1 MTDSKNTILAIVLS
15 AIVLI
20 AWQYFYAMPQ
30 AEKQKQQQ
38 LQAQLQAPK
47 PAAQPGQTPAAPGEN
62 LKTWLKIA
70 AMLLLI
76 FAFGGLA
83 YFVRRATGH

>member
-1 MTDSKNTILAIVLS
+1 MSKD
-15 AIVLI
+15 
-20 AWQYFYAMPQ
+20 
-30 AEKQKQQQ
+30 K
-38 LQAQLQAPK
+38 
-47 PAAQPGQTPAAPGEN
+47 TPAAPGEN